1 VEIQEMLLKNLT
13 AHMRKSLAYGALGTL
28 ALGLYSESTL
38 AQTKLIGYIPSY
50 AGMTAV
56 ADRTDF
62 SKLTHVNIAF
72 ANPTANGAIGNDV
85 GPMCMVSPSGGNVPK
100 GDIAYVVNKAH
111 AAGAKVLVSLAG
123 GGLPACAGD
132 WKTLLRDSRTG
143 LVNNIVS
150 FINSSNLD
158 GVDVDIEGELLTA
171 IDTAGNYT
179 PFIQALRNALPGKL
193 ITAATDSY
201 NGGMLPVS
209 AIQYFDF
216 VNIMSYDGAGPGRNV
231 GGEHSSYAKA
241 QTDIA
246 TWQNRGLPKSKL
258 VLGVPFYGVGFNGMP
273 AGIAFK
279 DILANYGVA
288 QAQSDVVGTRCS
300 TCAYIS
306 YNGIPTIQAK
316 TQLAMDQGS
325 GVMIWDLSQDA
336 SGSNSLLAA
345 IRNKIGGGSTGGT
358 TITIQAEAYT
368 NQSGVQLEGTTDAGG
383 GQNVGWIDNGD
394 WMSYTNINIP
404 SSGSYRIEYRV
415 ASVSGGVLAANLNT
429 NQIAF
434 ASVGVPA
441 TGGWQA
447 WTTVSQTVNINAGNY
462 TFGIYA
468 ATGGWNINWI
478 KFTKL

>member
-1 VEIQEMLLKNLT
+1 MSANKIMRFT
-13 AHMRKSLAYGALGTL
+13 RKSVFMSALSVFAMGMFSQ
-28 ALGLYSESTL
+28 ASF
-38 AQTKLIGYIPSY
+38 AQTKLVGYIPSY
-50 AGMTAV
+50 SGMTAV

-72 ANPTANGAIGNDV
+72 ANPTANGAIGNDA
-85 GPMCMVSPSGGNVPK
+85 GPMCMVSVSGGNVPK
-100 GDIAYVVNKAH
+100 SDITYVVNKAH

-150 FINSSNLD
+150 FVNSSNLD
-158 GVDVDIEGELLTA
+158 GVDVDLEGELLTA
-171 IDTAGNYT
+171 IDNAGNYT

-193 ITAATDSY
+193 VTAATDSY
-201 NGGMLPVS
+201 NGGMLPIAS
-209 AIQYFDF
+209 IQYFDF
-216 VNIMSYDGAGPGRNV
+216 INIMSYDGAGPGRNV

-241 QTDIA
+241 QTDIS
-246 TWQNRGLPKSKL
+246 TWLNRGLPKAKL
-258 VLGVPFYGVGFNGMP
+258 ILGVPFYGVGFNGMP

-288 QAQSDVVGTRCS
+288 QAQSDVVGTRCA

-336 SGSNSLLAA
+336 SGSNSLLAT
-345 IRNKIGGGSTGGT
+345 IRTKINGGGTSTGGT
-358 TITIQAEAYT
+358 SILIQAEAFS
-368 NQSGVQLEGTTDAGG
+368 NQSGVQLETTSDTGG
-383 GQNVGWIDNGD
+383 GQNVGYIDNGD

-404 SSGSYRIEYRV
+404 SSGSYRIEYRI

-434 ASVGVPA
+434 PSVGVTA
-441 TGGWQA
+441 TGGWQN
-447 WTTVSQTVNINAGNY
+447 WQTVSQTVTISAGTY

-468 ATGGWNINWI
+468 STGGWNINWI

>member
-1 VEIQEMLLKNLT
+1 MLLKKI
-13 AHMRKSLAYGALGTL
+13 MKVSRKSFLISALSSLT
-28 ALGLYSESTL
+28 LGLLSQGAL

-50 AGMTAV
+50 SGLTAV

-72 ANPTANGAIGNDV
+72 ANPTANGAIGNDA
-85 GPMCMVSPSGGNVPK
+85 GPMCMVSVSGGNVPK
-100 GDIAYVVNKAH
+100 SDITYVVNKAH

-150 FINSSNLD
+150 FVNSLNLD
-158 GVDVDIEGELLTA
+158 GVDVDLEGDLLTA
-171 IDTAGNYT
+171 IDNAGNYT

-193 ITAATDSY
+193 VTAATDSY

-241 QTDIA
+241 QTDIS
-246 TWQNRGLPKSKL
+246 TWLNRGLPKSKL

-279 DILANYGVA
+279 DILANYGAA
-288 QAQSDVVGTRCS
+288 QAQSDVVGTRCA
-300 TCAYIS
+300 TCAYIT

-325 GVMIWDLSQDA
+325 GVMVWDLSQDA

-345 IRNKIGGGSTGGT
+345 IRTKINGGGGTSTGGT
-358 TITIQAEAYT
+358 SILIQAEAYS
-368 NQSGVQLEGTTDAGG
+368 NQSGVQLENTTDTGG

-404 SSGSYRIEYRV
+404 SSGSYKIEYRV

-434 ASVGVPA
+434 ASVSVPA
-441 TGGWQA
+441 TGGWQN
-447 WTTVSQTVNINAGNY
+447 WQTVSQTVNINAGTY
-462 TFGIYA
+462 TFGLYA

-478 KFTKL
+478 KITKL